1 MYGNVHTQPRFTIII
16 QAMSE
21 HSTGMD
27 DWRRDLRRKIVWAVA
42 AKLTALWLLWFCFF
56 RVGHS

>member
-1 MYGNVHTQPRFTIII
+1 MYADVHTQRGFTIII

-27 DWRRDLRRKIVWAVA
+27 DWRRDLRRNIAWVVA
-42 AKLTALWLLWFCFF
+42 AKLAALMLLWFCCF
-56 RVGHS
+56 RGGQS